1 MRYSAFTA
9 VYDACVLYPAPLRD
23 FLLWLAM
30 TGTFRARWSA
40 QIHDEWIRAVL
51 RTRPELAEQLQ
62 RTRGLM
68 DQAIPDCLVEG
79 YEPLIS
85 GLALPDANDVHVL
98 AAAIRCNANVIV
110 TFNVKH
116 FPADVIAAWGIDV
129 QHPDEFADYLFDLH
143 PDAVVEAA
151 KKQRANL
158 KNPEL
163 NVDRYLDNL
172 LRHGMTQTVRTLA
185 GFRSVL

>member
-40 QIHDEWIRAVL
+40 QIHDEWMRAVL
-51 RTRPELAEQLQ
+51 KTRPELAEQLR
-62 RTRGLM
+62 RTRSLM

-79 YEPLIS
+79 YEPLIP
-85 GLALPDANDVHVL
+85 GLTLPDPNDLHVL
-98 AAAIRCNANVIV
+98 AAAIRCGASVIV

-116 FPADVIAAWGIDV
+116 FPAEALGAWGIDA

-158 KNPEL
+158 RNPEL
-163 NVDRYLDNL
+163 SVERYFDNL
-172 LRHGMTQTVRTLA
+172 LRQGLIQTVKNLS

>member
-1 MRYSAFTA
+1 M
-9 VYDACVLYPAPLRD
+9 PANPLE
-23 FLLWLAM
+23 FQK
-30 TGTFRARWSA
+30 S
-40 QIHDEWIRAVL
+40 
-51 RTRPELAEQLQ
+51 
-62 RTRGLM
+62 
-68 DQAIPDCLVEG
+68 
-79 YEPLIS
+79 LIS

-172 LRHGMTQTVRTLA
+172 LRQGMTQTVKNLA